1 MRLGAMNEVTRLLM
15 AGDGDARGMLG
26 EPADFLRKGAVYA
39 RSVMVICSTCGEA
52 VDFVAGGAEVRAS
65 QGATVLKRDLP
76 HAPRSGDVL
85 IVGGERFYVGEVS
98 SAEYDP
104 VYHLV
109 LGK

>member
-1 MRLGAMNEVTRLLM
+1 
-15 AGDGDARGMLG
+15 MLG

-39 RSVMVICSTCGEA
+39 SAVMVICSACEEA
-52 VDFVAGGAEVRAS
+52 VNFVAGGAEVGAS
-65 QGATVLKRDLP
+65 FGATVLKRDLP

-85 IVGGERFYVGEVS
+85 IVGGERFYVVEVS
-98 SAEYDP
+98 TAEYDP